1 MAVRCAIYTR
11 KSSDEGLDQA
21 FNSLDAQREACEAY
35 VTSQK
40 HEGWKALPQQYDDGG
55 LSGGN
60 LDRPAL
66 QRLMDDIDAGRV
78 DMIIV
83 YKIDRLTRSLSDFA
97 RLVDRLDAANASFVS
112 VTQQFNTSTSMGR
125 LTLNV
130 LLSFAQFEREVTAER
145 IRDKIAASKKKGMWM
160 GGRVPLGYE
169 RSDTGLVI
177 NAAEADTVRKL
188 FAAYLDLGCVRRLK
202 AFAES
207 HHLLTKHYTSKMG
220 RVSGGTAFSR
230 GRLYDLLKN
239 PLYVGRIQHK
249 GELYEGLHQAIVTE
263 TIWDQVQDKLH
274 ENATKTKHGYW
285 LGQASALTGKI
296 FDEAGRPLTPSHSTK
311 KGKRYRY
318 YISQSIFRDGAS
330 EERGWR
336 LPAVQ
341 IEDAIAHAI
350 REDMSYKLH
359 QQRGDV
365 ESTTSVLDLV
375 EQVIVTPTSLQVTTH
390 LQCENDP
397 SEHITL
403 CVPMHIQQRG
413 FTKKVVLASSQQRA
427 PDLILIRRILRA
439 DGWLQRI
446 KAGQTIKDIAAA
458 ESISADYITPNLDMA
473 LLSPAA
479 LKSIAESRQN
489 DGINAK
495 AFTDMRLPIDWAT
508 QDALIVSGN

>member
-55 LSGGN
+55 LSGGT
-60 LDRPAL
+60 LERPAL
-66 QRLMDDIDAGRV
+66 QCLMNDIDAGRV

-169 RSDTGLVI
+169 RTDTGLVI

-188 FAAYLDLGCVRRLK
+188 FAAYLDLGSVRGLK

-207 HHLLTKHYTSKMG
+207 YHLLTKHYTSKTG

-263 TIWDQVQDKLH
+263 TIWDRVQDKLH

-318 YISQSIFRDGAS
+318 YISQSIFRDSTS
-330 EERGWR
+330 EDRGWR
-336 LPAVQ
+336 LPAEQ
-341 IEDAIAHAI
+341 IEDAVAHAI
-350 REDMSYKLH
+350 RENLSYKLH

-365 ESTTSVLDLV
+365 EHPSSVLKFL
-375 EQVIVTPTSLQVTTH
+375 ERITVTPTSLQVVTS
-390 LQCENDP
+390 LRCENDP

-403 CVPMHIQQRG
+403 RVPMHIQQRG
-413 FTKKVVLASSQQRA
+413 FAKKVVLTNSQQRA
-427 PDLILIRRILRA
+427 PDLILMRRILRA
-439 DGWLQRI
+439 DGWLQKI
-446 KAGQTIKDIAAA
+446 KMGQTIKDIAAA

-479 LKSIAESRQN
+479 LKAIAEGRQN
-489 DGINAK
+489 DSMNAK